1 MIEWPFIRKMLSYF
15 GFGANIIQWLIN
27 LFYCAPESCIS
38 NNGWTSAFFNIQR
51 GVRQGCPLSP
61 YLFVL
66 LVEML
71 AKEIRKNRNINGIL
85 INDEEIRLSQ

>member
-1 MIEWPFIRKMLSYF
+1 MVGQAP
-15 GFGANIIQWLIN
+15 
-27 LFYCAPESCIS
+27 LF
-38 NNGWTSAFFNIQR
+38 NVQR

-66 LVEML
+66 SVEML

-85 INDEEIRLSQ
+85 VNDEEIKGISNGLYPNSQ